1 VTEPQSILPRCSARV
16 PRALMKANCMSE
28 FRIGRRF
35 FLAGAGSLASLALA
49 GCATSGTSRVQVATP
64 VVPPEVLAMYAAM
77 PEERFPLPRARI
89 ELVDPQY
96 WRQVV
101 TDPTGERPGTVVVD
115 TANRFLYLVRENG
128 QALRYGVGIGRD
140 GFTWSGRGTI
150 QYKREWPTWTPP
162 AEMVARQPELE
173 PYRNGMA
180 PGLDNPL
187 GARALYIFKDGRDT
201 IYRLHGNPDERS
213 IGKAVS
219 SGCVRLLQQDVIDL
233 HARVPSGS
241 PILVM

>member
-1 VTEPQSILPRCSARV
+1 MTHLSL
-16 PRALMKANCMSE
+16 
-28 FRIGRRF
+28 GRRQ
-35 FLAGAGSLASLALA
+35 FLAGAGSLATLFLA
-49 GCATSGTSRVQVATP
+49 GCATSGSSRLAEDATQA
-64 VVPPEVLAMYAAM
+64 VPPDVLAMYAAL
-77 PEERFPLPRARI
+77 PNERFPIPRARI
-89 ELVDPQY
+89 ELVEPQF

-101 TDPTGERPGTVVVD
+101 SDPTGERPGTVVVD
-115 TANRFLYLVRENG
+115 TAQRFLYLVQEDG
-128 QALRYGVGIGRD
+128 MALRYGVGIGRD
-140 GFTWSGRGTI
+140 GFTWSGRGII

-180 PGLDNPL
+180 PSLENPL

-201 IYRLHGNPDERS
+201 IYRLHGATDERT
-213 IGKAVS
+213 IGKAIS
-219 SGCVRLLQQDVIDL
+219 SGCVRLLNQDVIDL